1 MLLDPTAR
9 NITCITL
16 PSNTEKTFS
25 TFIKTLND
33 VDIAILEPVS
43 SHCFPYQ
50 SEKLEFKMF
59 LRDNINS
66 LWSLLVKKANTSDN
80 STSAG
85 GDWGVNNRGSCCHPL
100 CVMLALWG
108 MWTSLNI
115 YKKRWEGKCL
125 EPVGSVVCVGIVVLS
140 TGVARGGW

>member
-66 LWSLLVKKANTSDN
+66 LWGLLVKKSKHF
-80 STSAG
+80 
-85 GDWGVNNRGSCCHPL
+85 RQF
-100 CVMLALWG
+100 
-108 MWTSLNI
+108 NI
-115 YKKRWEGKCL
+115 SWRRLRCEQQGELLSPSVCD
-125 EPVGSVVCVGIVVLS
+125 VGSVRHVNKS
-140 TGVARGGW
+140 